1 MNSYRDTLRFLY
13 ALEYR
18 GMKFGLRNIRALVR
32 GAGRPERAF
41 PSIHVAGTNGK
52 GSTSAFI
59 ASAFTEAGYRTGL
72 YTSPHLVRF
81 TERIRIDGKEMGED
95 RLVAYV
101 RRLRPLIEE
110 TGATFFEATTCV
122 AFLYFADEQ
131 VDIAVIETGLGGRLD
146 ATNVLHPLVSVITN
160 VSLEHTEILGNTVRA
175 IAREKGG
182 IIKPSV
188 PAVTGSDDSGV
199 LAVLRRRGARCGVRV
214 RRSSDVVSVVRH
226 AGGREVSLSS
236 PRLATGR
243 FTPGLSGG
251 HQVQNAALA
260 LCALDTLLGA
270 RTGGRLF
277 GALKGPVIRSGF
289 ERVAA
294 NTGLRGRLEKLRKG
308 KKTIML
314 DVAHNPAGMR
324 TLAGELKKQKV
335 KNLVAVFGVMKDK
348 DYSSMLKELSSSART
363 IIAVAPVQKR
373 ALPAGELYQAG
384 KRAGISMLKGG
395 SVASGIRKAVRMKK
409 PKAVL
414 VTGSHYVVGEAL
426 MAIQSENA

>member
-1 MNSYRDTLRFLY
+1 VNSYRDTLRFLY

-32 GAGRPERAF
+32 GAGHPERSY

-81 TERIRIDGKEMGED
+81 TERIRIDGKEIAED
-95 RLVAYV
+95 RLVGYV
-101 RRLRPLIEE
+101 RRLRPLIEK

-122 AFLYFADEQ
+122 AFLYFADERID
-131 VDIAVIETGLGGRLD
+131 VAVIETGLGGRLD
-146 ATNVLHPLVSVITN
+146 ATNVLRPLISVITN
-160 VSLEHTEILGNTVRA
+160 VSLEHTEILGSTVRA

-182 IIKPSV
+182 IIKPAV
-188 PAVTGSDDSGV
+188 PVVTGADDSSV
-199 LAVLRRRGARCGVRV
+199 LAVLRRRAAKCGVRL
-214 RRSSDVVSVVRH
+214 RRSADVVRVVRH
-226 AGGREVSLSS
+226 AGGSDVSLTS
-236 PRLATGR
+236 PRLSSGK
-243 FTPGLSGG
+243 FSPGLAGG

-260 LCALDTLLGA
+260 LCTLDTLLG
-270 RTGGRLF
+270 TKGGKRAF
-277 GALKGPVIRSGF
+277 RALKGPVIRRAF
-289 ERVAA
+289 ERVAL
-294 NTGLRGRLEKLRKG
+294 NTGLRGRLERLRKG
-308 KKTIML
+308 KKTILL

-324 TLAGELKKQKV
+324 ALSKELNKYKV

-348 DYSSMLKELSSSART
+348 DYSGILAELSSSART

-373 ALPAGELYQAG
+373 ALPAADLFQAG
-384 KRAGISMLKGG
+384 KNAGLNMLKGG
-395 SVASGIRKAVRMKK
+395 TVASGIRKAVRLKK
-409 PKAVL
+409 RGAIL

-426 MAIQSENA
+426 RAILGENA